1 MKAGECSVMHGR
13 KRDIFATFKDSCHK
27 DTADK
32 KPDSSSFSCLV
43 MMLGSAVTCR
53 SLHIKTGASA
63 ANVD

>member
-32 KPDSSSFSCLV
+32 KPDPSNLRCLV
-43 MMLGSAVTCR
+43 MMLGSAVNCR
-53 SLHIKTGASA
+53 SLHT
-63 ANVD
+63 